1 MILVQ
6 NITPSLKVI
15 KILLGISIM
24 HTHTIL
30 AIESTTRETSASD
43 CLLQKFSDVGDS
55 ESKQRFRGFRR
66 KLWAQLVKNPPAMQ
80 EIPVWFLVG
89 KIPWRRDRL
98 PTPVFLGFLGGSAG
112 EESTCNARDLDFHP
126 WVEKVLWRRHGNR
139 LQYSCLGNLHGPRS
153 LVGYSSWGRKELNTT
168 EQPSTAQ
175 RSC

>member
-6 NITPSLKVI
+6 NMTPSLKVV

-30 AIESTTRETSASD
+30 AIESTTRKTSASD

-55 ESKQRFRGFRR
+55 ESKQRFGGFRR

-98 PTPVFLGFLGGSAG
+98 PTPVFLSFLGGSDG
-112 EESTCNARDLDFHP
+112 KESTCNTRDLVWSVGGEDP
-126 WVEKVLWRRHGNR
+126 LHGNP
-139 LQYSCLGNLHGPRS
+139 LQYSCLESPHGLRS
-153 LVGYSSWGRKELNTT
+153 LAG
-168 EQPSTAQ
+168 
-175 RSC
+175 